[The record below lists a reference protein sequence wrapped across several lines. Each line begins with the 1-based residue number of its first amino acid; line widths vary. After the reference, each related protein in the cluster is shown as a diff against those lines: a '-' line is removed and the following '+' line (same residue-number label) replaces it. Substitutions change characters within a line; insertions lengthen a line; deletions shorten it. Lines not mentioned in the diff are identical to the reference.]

1 MLKKVVPMVVLMALC
16 SAPAFAQGGT
26 DKLATLILRV
36 YGPDGLFVDS
46 EAVLPSGA
54 THSAHFNSAFQSEFT
69 KINLALPTQLL
80 TVPLPSP
87 ASGATYTTDPITG
100 IPRRSTQSWG
110 PILSDRAETIGKGRY
125 SFGFAYQ
132 HFNFSSIDGLD
143 LDTLPAVFSHDGAA
157 PGGKA
162 DLVST
167 VNAIDANTDRFTTFF
182 TYGLL
187 NRVDLSV
194 AIPMVSTRMTVT
206 SFATVER
213 IGTASNTAVH
223 FFGDATGGQG
233 DTRNFTATDSAT
245 GIGDIV
251 LRAKGRFADFGCA
264 DVATA
269 GEADLGCTHLAAGA
283 NLRLPTG
290 DEMDLLGVGGP
301 GFAPFF
307 VASFNLGKITPHVNL
322 AYEWNGSSVL
332 AGNPAT
338 GEKGSLPNQFVYTL
352 GLDVGITEGLTFVF
366 DILGRTVFDATQ
378 LSIGTFTALDGTS
391 TFDNIEFQEGNFNI
405 ADAAV
410 GLKFNAYRD
419 LLIDFN
425 VLFKLNDSGI
435 RARVSPLI
443 GVEYSF

>member
-1 MLKKVVPMVVLMALC
+1 MLKKVVPTALVMACL
-16 SAPAFAQGGT
+16 STPAFAQGGNDT
-26 DKLATLILRV
+26 LATLILRI
-36 YGPDGLFVDS
+36 YGPGGLIVES
-46 EAVLPSGA
+46 EAALPGGG

-100 IPRRSTQSWG
+100 IPQRSTQSWG

-132 HFNFSSIDGLD
+132 HFNFSTIDGLD
-143 LDTLPAVFSHDGAA
+143 LDTLPAVFTHDGAA

-162 DLVST
+162 DVVTT

-182 TYGLL
+182 TYGLH
-187 NRVDLSV
+187 NRIDLSV
-194 AIPMVSTRMTVT
+194 AIPVVATHMTIT
-206 SFATVER
+206 SLATIQRV
-213 IGTASNTAVH
+213 GTAGNTAVH
-223 FFGDATGGQG
+223 FFRDAAGGQG
-233 DTRNFTATDSAT
+233 DTMSFTTTGSAQ

-251 LRAKGRFADFGCA
+251 LRVKGRFAELGCA

-269 GEADLGCTHLAAGA
+269 GQADLGCTHLAAGA

-301 GFAPFF
+301 GFGPFF
-307 VASFNLGKITPHVNL
+307 IASFNLGKVTPHVNF
-322 AYEWNGSSVL
+322 AYEWNGDSVL
-332 AGNPAT
+332 AGDPAT
-338 GEKGSLPNQFVYTL
+338 GETGDLPNQFIYTL
-352 GLDVGITEGLTFVF
+352 GLDVGVTEALTFVF
-366 DILGRTVFDATQ
+366 DILGRTVFDAAR
-378 LSIGTFTALDGTS
+378 LSVGTFTALDGVS
-391 TFDNIEFQEGNFNI
+391 TFDNIEFEQGNFNI

-425 VLFKLNDSGI
+425 VLFKLNDNGM
-435 RARVSPLI
+435 RATVSPLI
-443 GVEYSF
+443 GIEYSF